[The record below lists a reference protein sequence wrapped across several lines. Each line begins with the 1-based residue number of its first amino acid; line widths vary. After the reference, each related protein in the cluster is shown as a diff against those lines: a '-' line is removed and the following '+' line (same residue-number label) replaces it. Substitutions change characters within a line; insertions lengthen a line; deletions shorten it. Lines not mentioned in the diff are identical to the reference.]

1 MPAAFSWFLA
11 ARYLV
16 TRRVNALGVGGVA
29 VAVWALIVVIA
40 VFSGFIGEIRDSIR
54 TSSPELMLTNLDPD
68 RHHSYQE
75 LREIIEAD
83 RDVVATAPRLTH
95 YGIYYPADRRG
106 DSAFAQPQG
115 FQSSSFDFVT
125 LLGIDSVGETR
136 VTNLARWLQLPPST
150 PPSFAVEDH
159 NNPFDVSP
167 GRLRM
172 SSGGGAIIA
181 APGGILLAFDRI
193 STPRLRSV
201 IIRPGTV
208 IDVVSANEQEDH
220 LRSIRWRMVLSG
232 GFETGHRL
240 FDDGT
245 AIIDIEELRTILGHD
260 IDRPGSIDL
269 VTAVA
274 IRPRPG
280 ADLEALTERLT
291 RACAELG
298 GGQVLTWED
307 QNSVFLGAV
316 DQERGMMKLVLFA
329 VMLVAAFLVYATLH
343 MMVTQKT
350 KDIGILSSMGA
361 TEGAIQTI
369 FLLCGLAVS
378 ALGCTLGATF
388 GYLSV
393 IWLNPVNDWMFANFQ
408 TELFPRRLY
417 NMDEV
422 PYQLEGGWILTVIL
436 AAVILS
442 LLVAWLPARRAARM
456 EPVRALSYE

>member
-54 TSSPELMLTNLDPD
+54 TSSPELLLTNLAPD
-68 RHHSYQE
+68 RDHSYE
-75 LREIIEAD
+75 KLREIIEAD
-83 RDVVATAPRLTH
+83 QDVQATAPRLNH
-95 YGIYYPADRRG
+95 YGIYYPADRRR
-106 DSAFAQPQG
+106 DPVYTQTQG
-115 FQSSSFDFVT
+115 FQSSQFNFVT
-125 LLGIDSVGETR
+125 LLGIDSGREAP
-136 VTNLARWLQLPPST
+136 VTDLARWLQPPQST
-150 PPSFAVEDH
+150 PQSFAVEDQGD
-159 NNPFDVSP
+159 PFDVSP
-167 GRLRM
+167 GRLRVTAA
-172 SSGGGAIIA
+172 GGGTIVA

-193 STPRLRSV
+193 TSVDSLRR
-201 IIRPGTV
+201 IRPGTF
-208 IDVVSANEQEDH
+208 IDVVSVNERED
-220 LRSIRWRMVLSG
+220 LRIRWKMVLSG

-240 FDDGT
+240 FDAGT

-274 IRPRPG
+274 IRPHPG
-280 ADLEALTERLT
+280 ADLQTLAGRLT
-291 RACAELG
+291 LACAELG

-307 QNSVFLGAV
+307 QNRVFLGAV